1 MKDRGLQRYAPLA
14 GVVFVLLIV
23 LAAIIGGESPD
34 TDDSRREVVNF
45 WRDNDAAQVWA
56 SVIATWSSIFFL
68 WFAASLRS
76 VLREREEGSTRLSA
90 LSFAGAIIAA
100 GGLTALASL
109 SFAAADVA
117 DDVPGGVTQTLS
129 VLSSDFFF
137 PIAAG
142 YAVFLLAAGILAVR
156 TAALPAWLAW
166 PAIVLGILCVTPVGF
181 FALLVG
187 LVWVVVVSVLLY
199 RREPGP
205 ADRPAAAAPTAPSPA
220 A

>member
-1 MKDRGLQRYAPLA
+1 MRDRGLQRYAPLA
-14 GVVFVLLIV
+14 GVVFVLLII

-34 TDDSRREVVNF
+34 TNDSRREVVEF
-45 WRDNDAAQVWA
+45 WIDNDTAQVWS
-56 SVIATWSSIFFL
+56 SVIATWSTIFFL

-76 VLREREEGSTRLSA
+76 ALREREDGSPRLST

-100 GGLTALASL
+100 GGLLGLASFA
-109 SFAAADVA
+109 FAAADVA

-142 YAVFLLAAGILAVR
+142 YALFLLAAGILSVR
-156 TAALPAWLAW
+156 AAALPAWLGW
-166 PAIVLGILCVTPVGF
+166 SAIVLGVLCVTPVGF

-187 LVWVVVVSVLLY
+187 LIWVVVVSVLLY
-199 RREPGP
+199 RREPGA
-205 ADRPAAAAPTAPSPA
+205 ADRPARVEPSAPAPV
-220 A
+220 